1 MEKITQ
7 PASISHVHVCE
18 HGFQGVGESLLTSLF
33 TFILISIRP
42 QRRHGRIYELNSK
55 AEKADELKQFVQF
68 LAVLKAILKEISAI

>member
-33 TFILISIRP
+33 TFFLISIRP
-42 QRRHGRIYELNSK
+42 QRRHGHIYELNS
-55 AEKADELKQFVQF
+55 KADELKQFVQF

>member
-18 HGFQGVGESLLTSLF
+18 LGFQGVGESLLTSLF
-33 TFILISIRP
+33 TFFLISIRP

-55 AEKADELKQFVQF
+55 AELKQFVQF